1 MLTKEQ
7 TERIIDFGCFT
18 GLKPKR
24 QSGEVPLKETS
35 PAKAGR

>member
-7 TERIIDFGCFT
+7 AERIVDFGCFT
-18 GLKPKR
+18 GVKPER
-24 QSGEVPLKETS
+24 RSGEVPLKETS